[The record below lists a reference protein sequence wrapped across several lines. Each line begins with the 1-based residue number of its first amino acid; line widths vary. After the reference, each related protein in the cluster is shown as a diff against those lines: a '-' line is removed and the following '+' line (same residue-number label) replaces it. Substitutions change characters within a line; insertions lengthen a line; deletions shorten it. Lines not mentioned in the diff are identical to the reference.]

1 MTLPNQ
7 LTISNASKLIAEK
20 QLTAINL
27 LESCLDQI
35 DQRDSLLKAWVTVDR
50 QKALETAGL
59 LDRELEQ
66 TGPRSPLHG
75 IPIGVKDIYYTKGL
89 KTTACSKVYKDFIP
103 DYDATSVKKLKTS
116 GAIILGK
123 TVTTEF
129 AAGDPPPTINPW
141 SRSHTPGGSSSGS
154 AVAIADR
161 MVLGAM
167 GSQTGGS
174 IIRPSSY
181 NGIVG
186 LKPTYGRVSI
196 YGVIPVSWSLDTI
209 GPMVNCVE
217 DAALML
223 QSLSGYDQ
231 NDPASSTE
239 SVPDYINGIHGL
251 DRPPRIGLIR
261 DFFFDQSDPEVIANT
276 NNAIEKLSRAG
287 AVIEN
292 TALPP
297 SFNTIFDAHR
307 TVMNVECAAYHQEL
321 FQSKFA
327 EYSPKIRSYIESGL
341 LIPASYYVQSLRLRR
356 LQRREFTTLASKW
369 DILLTPTT
377 HTSAPKDLST
387 TGDPMFQ
394 SPWTT
399 TGLPTI
405 TIPSGLGKATGLP
418 LGIQL
423 ATTPF
428 NEKRLLAVAYWCEQ
442 VLGIQL
448 TPPTPT
454 PE

>member
-20 QLTAINL
+20 QLTTTRL

-35 DQRDSLLKAWVTVDR
+35 DERDPLLKAWVTVDR
-50 QKALETAGL
+50 HRALETAGL

-231 NDPASSTE
+231 NDPTSSTE
-239 SVPDYINGIHGL
+239 SIPDYISGIHEL
-251 DRPPRIGLIR
+251 DKPPRIGLIR
-261 DFFFDQSDPEVIANT
+261 DFFFDQSDPEVIAST

-287 AVIEN
+287 AVIED
-292 TALPP
+292 TELPS

-307 TVMNVECAAYHQEL
+307 TVMNVECATYHQEL
-321 FQSKFA
+321 FQDKFA

-356 LQRREFTTLASKW
+356 IQRREFTTLASKW

-377 HTSAPKDLST
+377 HTSAPKDLTT

-405 TIPSGLGKATGLP
+405 TIPSGLGKTTGLP

-428 NEKRLLAVAYWCEQ
+428 SEKRLLAVAYWCEQ

-448 TPPTPT
+448 IPPTST